1 MWGELTAGREQW
13 QGRDMGGDGILWA
26 VSLLGDERVLEWMVV
41 MVVQMVSVRNASE
54 LYT

>member
-13 QGRDMGGDGILWA
+13 QGRDMGRYSIFWA
-26 VSLLGDERVLEWMVV
+26 VSLRGDETVLEWMVV
-41 MVVQMVSVRNASE
+41 MVVQMVSVLNTSE